1 MTKSKPKSRYEMFY
15 IVSKI
20 GRALSACYRIAKMFY
35 FHNDTNKNKTTT
47 YEDSEMDDR
56 SHKTIFWTV
65 MIQPTI

>member
-47 YEDSEMDDR
+47 AKWMAGRIE
-56 SHKTIFWTV
+56 
-65 MIQPTI
+65 